1 MKLRI
6 WFVASLIAYVLFPGR
21 AGAETKHVTLQVNDI
36 AIQLPYAPREAGNDR
51 LVDVRSLQGI
61 LPIVVEKRGEE
72 RIIRYA
78 AHQLEIQPGR
88 VAAMLDGR
96 WLILKKAPVLEADA
110 LLVPN
115 RQLFDL
121 LTIPYSDK
129 AGELII
135 TSKSEAVS
143 QLQKEI
149 RKAGGTQTKIGMIG
163 VLQPDRWI
171 VATQIVTG
179 GKIRGYGNLYEAA
192 RETGVSGTNVWKL
205 TKLRSISDTAGRV
218 YMEWMPNGSVFE
230 NIVSDKRSEFL
241 FVETCNCAGGYQY
254 GTMFTVTEMGLV
266 PVWHSH
272 ATYERIQK
280 SSKGWVLVTHRKD
293 AIPTRTSLTMPYWE
307 IHEMWSGQSFRIVKQ
322 DYIDPLGSKQ

>member
-6 WFVASLIAYVLFPGR
+6 LFMASLIVYVLFPGS

-36 AIQLPYAPREAGNDR
+36 EVQLPYAPREAGDDQ

-61 LPIVVEKRGEE
+61 LPIVVEKRGKE

-96 WLILKKAPVLEADA
+96 WLILKKAPILESDA

-121 LTIPYSDK
+121 LSVPYTEK
-129 AGELII
+129 GEKLII
-135 TSKSEAVS
+135 TGKSEAIS
-143 QLQKEI
+143 QLKTET
-149 RKAGGTQTKIGMIG
+149 RKAEGVQAKIGMIG
-163 VLQPDRWI
+163 VLLPDRWI
-171 VATQIVTG
+171 VATQTVTG
-179 GKIRGYGNLYEAA
+179 GKIRGYGSLYEAA
-192 RETGVSGTNVWKL
+192 RETGAAGTNVWKL

-218 YMEWMPNGSVFE
+218 YMEWMANGSVFE
-230 NIVSDKRSEFL
+230 NIVSDKRPEFL
-241 FVETCNCAGGYQY
+241 FVETCNCVGGYQY

-293 AIPTRTSLTMPYWE
+293 TIPTRTSMTMPYWE
-307 IHEMWSGQSFRIVKQ
+307 IHEMWNGQSFHIVKQ
-322 DYIDPLGSKQ
+322 DYIDPLWSKQ